1 MNHPEIVN
9 NSIMSFEDSIHALSD
24 ILTKF
29 REMVRSLA
37 SYDGVAVAFSG
48 GVDSSLVL
56 FAAKEALRDRVVAF
70 TGVSPM
76 LPHWELEQARIV
88 ARAIGTELVLVECDV
103 LDVEKV
109 VANGPDRCYH
119 CKRAILGRIK
129 DLANERG
136 LGQVVDGNNAD
147 DVETDRQGIKAVVE
161 TGTRSPLAEVG
172 LTKGDIREL
181 AMIFG
186 LPSAEKPS
194 SACLASRIPFGEPLT
209 LKKLEQV
216 ERAEERLRTL
226 GIGQMR
232 VRHHGQI
239 ARVEVGLMDISKV
252 LLHREEIVHD
262 LKEIG
267 FTYVTLDLEGFRSG
281 SMEAPIMRP

>member
-1 MNHPEIVN
+1 
-9 NSIMSFEDSIHALSD
+9 MSDP
-24 ILTKF
+24 LTKF

-70 TGVSPM
+70 TGVSP
-76 LPHWELEQARIV
+76 LFPHWELEQARIV
-88 ARAIGTELVLVECDV
+88 AKAIGTDLVEVDCDV
-103 LDVEKV
+103 LEVEKV

-119 CKRAILGRIK
+119 CKTAILGRIK
-129 DLANERG
+129 DLAKERG

-147 DVETDRQGIKAVVE
+147 DVETGRQGMKAVVE

-181 AMIFG
+181 AVLFG

-216 ERAEERLRTL
+216 ERAEERLRAL

-239 ARVEVGLMDISKV
+239 ARIEVGLMDISKV
-252 LLHREEIVHD
+252 LLHREEIVQQ

-281 SMEAPIMRP
+281 SLEESVLRS

>member
-1 MNHPEIVN
+1 MDHPEIVN
-9 NSIMSFEDSIHALSD
+9 NSIMSFEDSVHALSEP
-24 ILTKF
+24 LTKF

-37 SYDGVAVAFSG
+37 TYDGVAVAFSG

-76 LPHWELEQARIV
+76 FPHWELEQARIV
-88 ARAIGTELVLVECDV
+88 AKAIGTDLVEVDCDV
-103 LDVEKV
+103 LEVEKV

-119 CKRAILGRIK
+119 CKTAILGHIK
-129 DLANERG
+129 ELAKARG

-147 DVETDRQGIKAVVE
+147 DVETGRQGIKAVVE
-161 TGTRSPLAEVG
+161 SGTRSPLAEVG
-172 LTKGDIREL
+172 LTKEDVREL
-181 AMIFG
+181 AMLFG
-186 LPSAEKPS
+186 LPSADKPS
-194 SACLASRIPFGEPLT
+194 SACLASRLPFGEPLT
-209 LKKLEQV
+209 LKRLEQV
-216 ERAEERLRTL
+216 ERAEDRLRAL
-226 GIGQMR
+226 GIGQLR

-239 ARVEVGLMDISKV
+239 ARIEVGLMDISKV

-281 SMEAPIMRP
+281 SLEESVLRS

>member
-1 MNHPEIVN
+1 
-9 NSIMSFEDSIHALSD
+9 MSFGDSTHALSD
-24 ILTKF
+24 PLTKF
-29 REMVRSLA
+29 QGLVRSLA

-56 FAAKEALRDRVVAF
+56 YAAKEALRDRVVAF
-70 TGVSPM
+70 IGISP
-76 LPHWELEQARIV
+76 LFPHRELEQARIV
-88 ARAIGTELVLVECDV
+88 AHAIGTELVEVECDI

-119 CKRAILGRIK
+119 CKRTILGHIK
-129 DLANERG
+129 ELARERG
-136 LGQVVDGNNAD
+136 LEQVVDGNNAD
-147 DVETDRQGIKAVVE
+147 DVETGRQGIKAVVE

-181 AMIFG
+181 AMLFG
-186 LPSAEKPS
+186 LPSADKPS

-209 LKKLEQV
+209 LKNLEQV
-216 ERAEERLRTL
+216 DRAEERLRDL

-239 ARVEVGLMDISKV
+239 ARVEVGLMDISMV
-252 LLHREEIVHD
+252 LLHREEIVNA

-281 SMEAPIMRP
+281 SMEEVVPQPARTDQV

>member
-1 MNHPEIVN
+1 
-9 NSIMSFEDSIHALSD
+9 MSFEDSIRALSD
-24 ILTKF
+24 PLTKF

-70 TGVSPM
+70 TGVSP
-76 LPHWELEQARIV
+76 LFPHWELEQARIV
-88 ARAIGTELVLVECDV
+88 AKAIGTDLVEVDCDV
-103 LDVEKV
+103 LEVEKV

-119 CKRAILGRIK
+119 CKTAILGRIK
-129 DLANERG
+129 DLAKERG

-147 DVETDRQGIKAVVE
+147 DVETGRQGIKAVVE

-172 LTKGDIREL
+172 LTKGDVREL
-181 AMIFG
+181 AVLFG
-186 LPSAEKPS
+186 LPSADKPS

-216 ERAEERLRTL
+216 ERAEERLRAL

-239 ARVEVGLMDISKV
+239 ARIEVGLMDISKV
-252 LLHREEIVHD
+252 LLHREEIVQH

-281 SMEAPIMRP
+281 SLEESVLRS

>member
-1 MNHPEIVN
+1 
-9 NSIMSFEDSIHALSD
+9 
-24 ILTKF
+24 
-29 REMVRSLA
+29 MVRSLA

-56 FAAKEALRDRVVAF
+56 FAAKEAQRDRVVAF

-76 LPHWELEQARIV
+76 FPHWELEQARIV
-88 ARAIGTELVLVECDV
+88 AKAIGTDLVEFDCNV
-103 LDVEKV
+103 LEFEKV

-119 CKRAILGRIK
+119 CKTVILVRIK
-129 DLANERG
+129 DLAKARG

-147 DVETDRQGIKAVVE
+147 DVETGRQGIKAVVE

-172 LTKGDIREL
+172 LTKGDVREL
-181 AMIFG
+181 AVLFG
-186 LPSAEKPS
+186 LPSADKPS
-194 SACLASRIPFGEPLT
+194 SACLASRIPFGESLT
-209 LKKLEQV
+209 LKNLEQV
-216 ERAEERLRTL
+216 ERAEERLRAL

-239 ARVEVGLMDISKV
+239 ARIEVGLMDISKV
-252 LLHREEIVHD
+252 LLHREEIVQL

-281 SMEAPIMRP
+281 SMEEAPQVPKG